1 MSSCNGST
9 RGRRRREVE
18 GIVVGVGVHDR
29 EEASPENEDSVRVD
43 SEDSVD
49 HVESIEEGLV
59 PGVGGKV
66 VVGEELTRSL
76 RVLF

>member
-1 MSSCNGST
+1 MSSCKGST
-9 RGRRRREVE
+9 RGRRRREVG

-66 VVGEELTRSL
+66 VGEELTRSL

>member
-1 MSSCNGST
+1 M
-9 RGRRRREVE
+9 
-18 GIVVGVGVHDR
+18 
-29 EEASPENEDSVRVD
+29 RVD